1 MIINVVNKQGADT
14 GRTVTLSTDI
24 FGIEPN
30 DHAIWLDVKQ
40 FQANQRQ
47 GTHKT
52 KDRSE
57 ISRSTR
63 KVFRQKGT
71 GGARH
76 GSLKAGIYVGGG
88 RIHGPR
94 PRDYSFKLNKKLKR
108 LARLSALSYKAKE
121 NNILVVEDFNMNAPK
136 TSEFIG
142 FLSALK
148 VTGRTLFVTADTN
161 KNIYLSGRNI
171 KGNTVMRA
179 ADINTFEVLKAGK
192 IALRNILS
200 GVATNETLLNGR
212 INKDIVLLRVL

>member
-1 MIINVVNKQGADT
+1 MKVNVLNKQGAET
-14 GRTVTLSTDI
+14 GRSVTLSQEI

-76 GSLKAGIYVGGG
+76 GSLKSGIYVGRG

-94 PRDYSFKLNKKLKR
+94 PRDYSFKLNKKLKK

-121 NNILVVEDFNMNAPK
+121 NNILVVEDFEMSTPK
-136 TSEFIG
+136 TSEFKG
-142 FLSALK
+142 FLNALNINE
-148 VTGRTLFVTADTN
+148 RTLFVTAETN

-171 KGNTVMRA
+171 EGNTVMKA
-179 ADINTFEVLKAGK
+179 SDINTYQVLKAGK
-192 IALRNILS
+192 LILTEGALTKLEES
-200 GVATNETLLNGR
+200 
-212 INKDIVLLRVL
+212 NKQ

>member
-1 MIINVVNKQGADT
+1 MEVKVLNSAGAET
-14 GRTVTLSTDI
+14 GRTVSLPTDI

-52 KDRSE
+52 KDRTE

-63 KVFRQKGT
+63 KIFRQKGT

-76 GSLKAGIYVGGG
+76 GSLKAGIFVGGA

-108 LARLSALSYKAKE
+108 LARLSALSYKAIE
-121 NNILVVEDFNMNAPK
+121 NNIIVVEDFEMNAPK
-136 TSEFIG
+136 TSEFMKV
-142 FLSALK
+142 LSALK
-148 VTGRTLFVTADTN
+148 VDGRSLFVTPEAN

-171 KGNTVMRA
+171 EGSAVMRA
-179 ADINTFEVLKAGK
+179 SDVNTYEVLKAGK
-192 IALRNILS
+192 LILTEKA
-200 GVATNETLLNGR
+200 VAKFEESH
-212 INKDIVLLRVL
+212 KQ

>member
-1 MIINVVNKQGADT
+1 MQVKVLNKQGTET

-24 FGIEPN
+24 FGVEPN
-30 DHAIWLDVKQ
+30 DHAIYLDVKQ
-40 FQANQRQ
+40 FMANQRQ

-52 KDRSE
+52 KDRTE

-76 GSLKAGIYVGGG
+76 GSLKSGIYVGGA

-108 LARLSALSYKAKE
+108 LARISALSYKAID
-121 NNILVVEDFNMNAPK
+121 NQIFLIEDFTMTNPK
-136 TSEFIG
+136 TSEIVG
-142 FLSALK
+142 MLKALN
-148 VTGRTLFVTADTN
+148 VTGRSLFVTPDTD

-171 KGNTVMRA
+171 QGNTVMRA
-179 ADINTFEVLKAGK
+179 ADLNTYEVLKAASLILTESSISK
-192 IALRNILS
+192 IEE
-200 GVATNETLLNGR
+200 TN
-212 INKDIVLLRVL
+212 KK

>member
-1 MIINVVNKQGADT
+1 MEIKVLNTAGAET
-14 GRTVTLSTDI
+14 GRSVKLSADI

-52 KDRSE
+52 KDRTE
-57 ISRSTR
+57 IARSTR
-63 KVFRQKGT
+63 KIFRQKGT

-76 GSLKAGIYVGGG
+76 GSLKSGIFVGGA

-121 NNILVVEDFNMNAPK
+121 NNIIVIEDFVMNSPK
-136 TSEFIG
+136 TSEFVKM
-142 FLSALK
+142 LNALK
-148 VTGRTLFVTADTN
+148 VDGRSLFVTPESD

-171 KGNTVMRA
+171 EGNVVMRA
-179 ADINTFEVLKAGK
+179 SDLNTFEVLKAGK
-192 IALRNILS
+192 LIVTEKAIAKIEES
-200 GVATNETLLNGR
+200 
-212 INKDIVLLRVL
+212 NKQ

>member
-1 MIINVVNKQGADT
+1 MEVKVLNKAGAET
-14 GRTVTLSTDI
+14 GRTVKLSADI

-52 KDRSE
+52 KDRTE

-63 KVFRQKGT
+63 KLFRQKGT

-76 GSLKAGIYVGGG
+76 GSLKSGIYVGGA
-88 RIHGPR
+88 RIHGPK

-121 NNILVVEDFNMNAPK
+121 NNILVIEDFDMNSPK
-136 TSEFIG
+136 TSEFVG
-142 FLSALK
+142 LLKALN
-148 VTGRTLFVTADTN
+148 VNGRTLFVTPEMN

-171 KGNTVMRA
+171 EGNTVMKA

-192 IALRNILS
+192 LIVTEKAVSIIEES
-200 GVATNETLLNGR
+200 
-212 INKDIVLLRVL
+212 NKQ